1 MPSEGCASASTL
13 GRGKLVP
20 DELPDGRPE
29 DVAAEPDALEEE
41 EEFVV
46 TVVRGIISPGECVIV
61 DVGAG

>member
-20 DELPDGRPE
+20 DVLPDGRPE
-29 DVAAEPDALEEE
+29 EAPEPDALEDEE
-41 EEFVV
+41 ELVV
-46 TVVRGIISPGECVIV
+46 TVVRGTISPGECVIV